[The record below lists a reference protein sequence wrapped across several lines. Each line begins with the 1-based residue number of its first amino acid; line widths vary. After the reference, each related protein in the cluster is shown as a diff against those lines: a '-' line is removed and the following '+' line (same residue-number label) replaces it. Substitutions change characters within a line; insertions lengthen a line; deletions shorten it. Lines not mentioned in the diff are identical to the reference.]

1 MTPSYSL
8 SNVSGQAAWGGDL
21 SALGWQPYAADL
33 TAWAGKSVILRYAFQ
48 SDPATVRPGVYIDD
62 ILVAEAA
69 QTPLYITTPSQL
81 PDVYAGQ
88 ALSDKIA
95 KIGGSS
101 SVTWSIEPGGVN
113 ASWLSIDPATGVLSG
128 TPTPAQAGCVSV
140 TVRVQD
146 PSSVSN
152 YAEQTFTFN
161 VDPDIYYTSFE
172 GTCPDGWTLN
182 GDWKCGVPSKVGPAT
197 AYDGT
202 QCIGTGM
209 GQNYSNG
216 DTWLGTTATSPQ
228 STSPAPRTRPSRSG
242 SGSTP
247 RAGATPMG
255 PTWRSAPT
263 GATTTSSR

>member
-1 MTPSYSL
+1 M
-8 SNVSGQAAWGGDL
+8 
-21 SALGWQPYAADL
+21 
-33 TAWAGKSVILRYAFQ
+33 
-48 SDPATVRPGVYIDD
+48 
-62 ILVAEAA
+62 
-69 QTPLYITTPSQL
+69 
-81 PDVYAGQ
+81 YAGQ

-228 STSPAPRTRPSRSG
+228 IDLTGASNPSVTFRLWVYTEGGSNTDGANLEISTDGSNYDVLQVTPAYQETNVNLEPAWGGNQAALGWQLVSADLTPYSG
-242 SGSTP
+242 SKVYL
-247 RAGATPMG
+247 RFAF
-255 PTWRSAPT
+255 RSNNTNTFP
-263 GATTTSSR
+263 GVYVDDFLVQ